1 MVKAQIVCKAVDI
14 HKTYWR
20 GKVAVEALAGVSIE
34 IEKNDYIAIMGPSGS
49 GKSTLMHILGCLDT
63 PTSGEYYLEDQP
75 VSRLSDAELA
85 LIRSQFIGFVF
96 QNFSLLPRLSALD
109 NVALPLIYTKNS
121 RRDQTDK
128 AKKVLQKVGLAD
140 RIFHRPNELSGG
152 ECQRVAIGR
161 ALINNPKI
169 IFADEP
175 TGNLDS
181 KTGTEIMEI
190 FDKLVEEGN
199 TIVLVTHD
207 ANVATH
213 AKKLVKLKDGLVV
226 NG

>member
-1 MVKAQIVCKAVDI
+1 MVKAQIVCKAVNI

>member
-1 MVKAQIVCKAVDI
+1 MAKPQIICKAIDI
-14 HKTYWR
+14 HKTYLR
-20 GKVAVEALAGVSIE
+20 GKITVEALAGVSLE
-34 IEKNDYIAIMGPSGS
+34 ITKNDYIAIMGPSGS

-63 PTSGEYYLEDQP
+63 PTSGQYYLEDRQ
-75 VSRLSDAELA
+75 VSRLCDAELA
-85 LIRSQFIGFVF
+85 LIRGQFIGFVF

-109 NVALPLIYTKNS
+109 NVALPLIYTKSS
-121 RRDQTDK
+121 RRDQIDK
-128 AKKVLQKVGLAD
+128 AKKILQKVGLAD

-161 ALINNPKI
+161 ALVNNPKI

-190 FDKLVEEGN
+190 FDKLIEEGN

-207 ANVATH
+207 ANVAAH
-213 AKKLVKLKDGLVV
+213 AKKTITLKDGLVV

>member
-1 MVKAQIVCKAVDI
+1 MAAICRAVGL

-20 GKVAVEALAGVSIE
+20 GKVAVEALSGVSLDISP
-34 IEKNDYIAIMGPSGS
+34 NDYIAIMGPSGS

-63 PTSGEYYLEDQP
+63 PTSGEYYLEGQL
-75 VSRLSDAELA
+75 VSTMTDDDLA
-85 LIRSQFIGFVF
+85 GVRNRAIGFVF
-96 QNFSLLPRLSALD
+96 QNFSLLPRLNALD
-109 NVALPLIYTKNS
+109 NVALPLIYAGA
-121 RRDQTDK
+121 RRKERLERAK
-128 AKKVLQKVGLAD
+128 AILDKVGLAD
-140 RIFHRPNELSGG
+140 RMLHRPNELSGG

-161 ALINNPKI
+161 ALVTEPKI

-181 KTGTEIMEI
+181 KTGTEIMAM
-190 FDKLVEEGN
+190 FDRLVEEGN

-207 ANVATH
+207 PNVGQRARKTIRIM
-213 AKKLVKLKDGLVV
+213 DGMVV

>member
-1 MVKAQIVCKAVDI
+1 MAAICRAVNL

-20 GKVAVEALAGVSIE
+20 GKVAVQALSGVSLDIFR
-34 IEKNDYIAIMGPSGS
+34 NDYIAIMGPSGS

-63 PTSGEYYLEDQP
+63 PTSGEYYLDEQLVSAIADED
-75 VSRLSDAELA
+75 LA
-85 LIRSQFIGFVF
+85 GVRNRAIGFVF
-96 QNFSLLPRLSALD
+96 QNFSLLPRLNALD
-109 NVALPLIYTKNS
+109 NVALPLIYAGV
-121 RRDQTDK
+121 RRK
-128 AKKVLQKVGLAD
+128 ERAERARRILEKVGLAD
-140 RIFHRPNELSGG
+140 RMLHRPNELSGG

-161 ALINNPKI
+161 ALVTEPKI

-181 KTGTEIMEI
+181 KTGTEIMEM
-190 FDKLVEEGN
+190 FDQLVDEGN

-207 ANVATH
+207 PTVGQRAR
-213 AKKLVKLKDGLVV
+213 KMIRIMDGLVV